1 MDDVRY
7 QTESIMTQV
16 NQHSNSTNTYKAK
29 TNYQTEMYNSLKYIN
44 ELFVVFYVVLFSVL
58 HGLFLQQYL
67 EGVKRDEV
75 KDTIWLTF
83 FFLYPYLIY
92 YLEKNIYFGITYVLS
107 LIYGQTYVY
116 EFDKLLLFTDF
127 YNEPNL
133 TNKPI
138 LSV

>member
-1 MDDVRY
+1 
-7 QTESIMTQV
+7 MTQV